1 MSLHL
6 LLQAIICFS
15 VPRGEFSRQLLRHT
29 LRAKQNPGTFARGL
43 DRTLVRD
50 YASMA
55 FRFRPQPSRPNAP
68 RPVAKSGRAAGSGT
82 AGSGTSDTEEVTQPL
97 QYISVVPSKIAA
109 VLMGEMALV
118 PQPDV
123 TNWRRKLASCPS
135 GKYQTDDCAIEISE
149 RVQVREPVTQS
160 SPIKAVPSVF
170 VVSMVT
176 WPLRL
181 GSWASPDA
189 GWVATRKLPW
199 TECRA
204 VRREI
209 DDHRVC
215 RCSQNC

>member
-1 MSLHL
+1 
-6 LLQAIICFS
+6 
-15 VPRGEFSRQLLRHT
+15 
-29 LRAKQNPGTFARGL
+29 
-43 DRTLVRD
+43 
-50 YASMA
+50 MA

-149 RVQVREPVTQS
+149 RVQVREPVTDKGCS
-160 SPIKAVPSVF
+160 ISFRGVDGDLAAKA
-170 VVSMVT
+170 
-176 WPLRL
+176 RIL
-181 GSWASPDA
+181 GKPKRWDA

-215 RCSQNC
+215 RCSQNGC